1 MKTNQMKLIAC
12 ALIVLAAPNAGAQA
26 APPPVH
32 HDTTKMDPK
41 AKPTTHNASV
51 FGPDAKYDSVKYD
64 YQAQLDIYGA
74 KHMNPT
80 QRPLLELGR
89 EMYQSGP
96 LRKGIP
102 LLGPSNRVHP
112 QILVYGD
119 FRTAAGNSSLGG
131 TSEDLNVWS
140 NRINLEVDF
149 RITATERIHALFR
162 PLEKNGKFT
171 GIDFSS
177 DSASFESQND
187 FAPSSLFFEGDL
199 GAMLGGLGGKDAPFD
214 LPFSVGLMPLVF
226 QNGIW
231 MEDAFTGAAFSIP
244 AKNSAALGWSNF
256 DFTFFFGMDRLTN
269 PVAGSEKIDKPMI
282 AGMNAFIEANKG
294 YWEAG
299 YAYLTPTTDTGRV
312 LHSAALS
319 FTRRYGGRISNS
331 WRYIGS
337 FAQEKVAGSGAATD
351 KSGHLFLLE
360 NSLITKNPTAFVP
373 YLNLFYGLGS
383 PVSAARDP
391 GAGGILKNTGLN
403 FEGDA
408 LTAFPSL
415 DPTASD
421 AAGGALG
428 LNMLGSKLNN
438 QIVLEVAAQY
448 PTEKRPSMPGVQYAA
463 GIRGQRVLNKAML
476 VRIDAMFGKR
486 EGLTDIRGARLELR
500 YKF

>member
-1 MKTNQMKLIAC
+1 MKTNPMKLIALL
-12 ALIVLAAPNAGAQA
+12 ALVATSAGAQA
-26 APPPVH
+26 TGSAQPP

-41 AKPTTHNASV
+41 ARPAAHNATV
-51 FGPDAKYDSVKYD
+51 FGPDAQYGDVKYD

-96 LRKGIP
+96 LKRGWP
-102 LLGPSNRVHP
+102 LLGNANRVSP
-112 QILVYGD
+112 QVLVYGD
-119 FRTAAGNSSLGG
+119 FRSAVGNTNLGG
-131 TSEDLNVWS
+131 TSKDLNVWS
-140 NRINLEVDF
+140 NRINLDVDF
-149 RITATERIHALFR
+149 RLTATERIHALFR

-171 GIDFSS
+171 GMDFSGTSS
-177 DSASFESQND
+177 DFKTESD
-187 FAPSSLFFEGDL
+187 FKPASLFFEGDL
-199 GAMLGGLGGKDAPFD
+199 GAILGGIGGKDAPFD
-214 LPFSVGLMPLVF
+214 MPVSVGLMPLVF
-226 QNGIW
+226 HNGVW
-231 MEDAFTGAAFSIP
+231 LEDAFTGAAFTIP

-256 DFTFFFGMDRLTN
+256 DFTFFYGMDKLSN
-269 PVAGSEKIDKPMI
+269 PVVGSEKIDKPMI
-282 AGMNAFIEANKG
+282 AGMNAFVEANKG

-299 YAYLTPTTDTGRV
+299 YAFLTPTTDTGRV

-331 WRYIGS
+331 IRYIGS
-337 FAQEKVAGSGAATD
+337 FVQEKVTTSGAKPD
-351 KSGHLFLLE
+351 LNGHLFLIE
-360 NSLITKNPTAFVP
+360 NSLITKNPTTFVP
-373 YLNLFYGLGS
+373 YLNLFYGMGS

-415 DPTASD
+415 DPSAKD
-421 AAGGALG
+421 AAGGAFG

-448 PTEKRPSMPGVQYAA
+448 PTEKTVAMPGVQYAA
-463 GIRGQRVLNKAML
+463 GLRGQRVLNKSML
-476 VRIDAMFGKR
+476 VRVDAMFGKR
-486 EGLTDIRGARLELR
+486 EGLTDIRGMRLELR